1 MHTKS
6 EQNIKIKKCSYIIPS
21 IIVAFFVCADSVR
34 REYAENTQKQ
44 KKNDEAKLSAL
55 ALIAHGTSFGRE
67 CLSTT
72 ANNLATQNA
81 SE

>member
-1 MHTKS
+1 MIIFLQNAMHTKS

-44 KKNDEAKLSAL
+44 KKK
-55 ALIAHGTSFGRE
+55 
-67 CLSTT
+67 
-72 ANNLATQNA
+72 
-81 SE
+81 